1 MGFAYYHAGGIWMKN
16 NNEISCNV
24 ELTEGAIDRITDAFV
39 DIYYGIRNG
48 TSKGPLPDNEKEG

>member
-1 MGFAYYHAGGIWMKN
+1 MKN